1 MEGEAFGHRRRWAA
15 ARRKKTRTV
24 GRLPPAFWFL
34 VLFVTISLLARGAAI
49 LDPVD
54 FLALQSIRKALD
66 DMPGSHFFASWDF
79 TGDPCD
85 FSGVFCAGDRV
96 VALSLG
102 DPRAGSPGLT
112 GRLDPAVGSLS
123 TLAELS
129 LVPGRVIG
137 PIPATISRLASLRF
151 LALSRNFLSGSIPTG
166 IGELR
171 QLRTLDLSFNQL
183 SGPIPAGLAGIP
195 ALSNLVLCHNHLSG
209 GVPPFYSPSLV
220 RLDLKHNELSGGI
233 AALPASLQ
241 YLSLSWNQL
250 TGPVDG
256 VLDQLGRLN
265 YLDLSMNR
273 FSGPIPMRVFTFPL
287 TTLQMQRNLF
297 TGPVRPDANVAIPT
311 VDLSYNR
318 LSGSISPMFATVRS
332 LYLNNNRFM
341 GEVPAGFVARLM
353 DAGMQVLYLQHNFL
367 TGIEIKPAAEI
378 PLSSSLCLQYNCMV
392 PPAVQT
398 ACPLKAGRE
407 KTRPTTQCMDWKGRR
422 D

>member
-1 MEGEAFGHRRRWAA
+1 MGC
-15 ARRKKTRTV
+15 
-24 GRLPPAFWFL
+24 PPVFWFL
-34 VLFVTISLLARGAAI
+34 ALFVAMSPLAPGGAI

-79 TGDPCD
+79 TGDPCG

-96 VALSLG
+96 VALALG

-112 GRLDPAVGSLS
+112 GHLDNAIGSIS
-123 TLAELS
+123 ALAEFS

-137 PIPATISRLASLRF
+137 PIPATISQLANLRF
-151 LALSRNFLSGSIPTG
+151 LALSRNFLSGPIPAG

-171 QLRTLDLSFNQL
+171 QLRTVDLSFNQL
-183 SGPIPAGLAGIP
+183 SGAIPAGLAGSP
-195 ALSNLVLCHNHLSG
+195 ALANLVLCHNHLSG
-209 GVPPFYSPSLV
+209 GVPTFYSPSLV
-220 RLDLKHNELSGGI
+220 RLDLKHNELTDGV

-241 YLSLSWNQL
+241 YLSLSWNRL
-250 TGPVDG
+250 SGPVDRA
-256 VLDQLGRLN
+256 LDPLDRLN

-273 FSGPIPMRVFTFPL
+273 FSGPIPARVFTFPL
-287 TTLQMQRNLF
+287 TTLQLQRNQF
-297 TGPVRPDANVAIPT
+297 TGPVQPGAEVAIPT

-318 LSGSISPMFATVRS
+318 LSGAISPMFAAVRS
-332 LYLNNNRFM
+332 LYLNNNRFT

-367 TGIEIKPAAEI
+367 TGIEIKPAVEI

-392 PPAVQT
+392 PPPVQT

-407 KTRPTTQCMDWKGRR
+407 KTRPTTQCMEWKGRR